1 MPRPKDVPITLDK
14 TGDETHPSWG
24 TIRVHRCSG
33 SVVLFDSVAR
43 HQHFIALSIHR
54 ASRKRDLNQDWIHG
68 GMRELI
74 EINMTESQFA
84 RMLSS
89 AGDGSGVPCTLSRI
103 QGELIPGAPDD
114 KIGDTYKQEIKDASY
129 ETTERLRAIEEK
141 LEEMLAGKTVKKGDL
156 RDLQGTVRSACMA
169 IDDHLPF
176 LIGQVEEKLEN
187 VVDEAKTNIESFLQ
201 LRAQQLGMSQM
212 LGANDVAP
220 VPVLRSSNDDED

>member
-24 TIRVHRCSG
+24 TIRIHRCSG
-33 SVVLFDSVAR
+33 SAVLFDSVAR

-54 ASRKRDLNQDWIHG
+54 ATRKRDLNQDWIHG
-68 GMRELI
+68 GMKELI
-74 EINMTESQFA
+74 EIQMTESQFA

-89 AGDGSGVPCTLSRI
+89 AGDGGGVPCTLSRV

-114 KIGDTYKQEIKDASY
+114 NVGETYKKEIKDSAL
-129 ETTERLRAIEEK
+129 EATKRLRAIEIK
-141 LEEMLAGKTVKKGDL
+141 LAELLAGKTVKKGDV
-156 RDLQGTVRSACMA
+156 RELQSAVRSACSV

-176 LIGQVEEKLEN
+176 LIGQVEEKLET

-201 LRAQQLGMSQM
+201 LRAQQLGMSRM
-212 LGANDVAP
+212 LGANDIAP
-220 VPVLRSSNDDED
+220 TIPALPEGDDEE